1 MRFGGYL
8 YFRNAP
14 SAVEFQKETI
24 ERVQKLFTADLLRA
38 DKSTMAHGLEARV
51 PFLDKDFLDVAMID
65 PEEKQPKTYDGRKIH
80 IEKSV

>member
-1 MRFGGYL
+1 LSYL

-14 SAVEFQKETI
+14 SAVEFHKESI

-51 PFLDKDFLDVAMID
+51 PFLDKD
-65 PEEKQPKTYDGRKIH
+65 
-80 IEKSV
+80 S

>member
-1 MRFGGYL
+1 LSKAISDLGIKVVLSGEADDFGGYL

-14 SAVEFQKETI
+14 SAVEFQKESI

-51 PFLDKDFLDVAMID
+51 PF
-65 PEEKQPKTYDGRKIH
+65 
-80 IEKSV
+80 